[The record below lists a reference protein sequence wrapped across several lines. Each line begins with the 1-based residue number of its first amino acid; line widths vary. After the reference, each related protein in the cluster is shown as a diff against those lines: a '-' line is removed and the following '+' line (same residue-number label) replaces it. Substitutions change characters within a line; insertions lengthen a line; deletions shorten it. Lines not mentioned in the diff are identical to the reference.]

1 MFTFIF
7 LQLKYKEVLDKWL
20 NTALSRPPIKLE
32 NVREQG
38 KYSKIDQ
45 FHKVILAWP
54 SRSALRG
61 AAHCGPQ
68 GSRLNCLQFWLIF
81 VAGTYRRVTSHAK
94 SKLEAN
100 VAKVGG
106 LLPNSILTLYPLD
119 GEVEPGDENSHH
131 YRSVDGNTRVAVL
144 PKL

>member
-1 MFTFIF
+1 M
-7 LQLKYKEVLDKWL
+7 
-20 NTALSRPPIKLE
+20 ALS
-32 NVREQG
+32 VR
-38 KYSKIDQ
+38 I
-45 FHKVILAWP
+45 V
-54 SRSALRG
+54 RRRALWTARVTIEL
-61 AAHCGPQ
+61 P
-68 GSRLNCLQFWLIF
+68 QFWLIF